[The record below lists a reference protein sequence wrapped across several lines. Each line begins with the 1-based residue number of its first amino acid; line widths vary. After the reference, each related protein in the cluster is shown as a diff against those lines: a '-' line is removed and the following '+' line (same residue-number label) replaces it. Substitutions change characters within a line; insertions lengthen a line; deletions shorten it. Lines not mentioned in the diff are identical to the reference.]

1 MNRSKAR
8 EHAFQILFSTEFQM
22 LSDKEDP
29 LEKLDQVITDHLMT
43 FQDQD
48 EKMTLEEEKFIRREV
63 TGTMTHLKELDEAI
77 SEHLKG
83 WSLNRLGRVDLSIMR
98 LALYEIRYEKDIP
111 DRVSINEAVE
121 LAKKYGE
128 ERSGKFINGVLANF
142 AEPKENGPKADG
154 PKADEPAEIAAEKA

>member
-43 FQDQD
+43 FQDEDQ
-48 EKMTLEEEKFIRREV
+48 KMTLEEEKFIRREV
-63 TGTMTHLKELDEAI
+63 TGTMTHLKELDDAI
-77 SEHLKG
+77 SQHLKG
-83 WSLNRLGRVDLSIMR
+83 WSLSRLGRVDLSIMR

-111 DRVSINEAVE
+111 DRVKSTE
-121 LAKKYGE
+121 KKG
-128 ERSGKFINGVLANF
+128 RASSSTVSWPTLPN
-142 AEPKENGPKADG
+142 PKKTDPRQTDLKRTNLRK
-154 PKADEPAEIAAEKA
+154 

>member
-77 SEHLKG
+77 SEY
-83 WSLNRLGRVDLSIMR
+83 SRLTNPHAR
-98 LALYEIRYEKDIP
+98 LASTNESMSAGPAYFAAATPGSTKMPVPTMMPTPMNTTSSGPRALLKWVFEASDIYSLMLLVRKISTRFTP
-111 DRVSINEAVE
+111 
-121 LAKKYGE
+121 
-128 ERSGKFINGVLANF
+128 NG
-142 AEPKENGPKADG
+142 
-154 PKADEPAEIAAEKA
+154 